1 MEGLLVLVAS
11 LSLVDADV
19 STFRLP
25 SPWSYECDSSNS
37 SIGGHFI
44 PGRCVK
50 VESAQAEKVQGLQAC
65 KMTCGM
71 YGTLWPVPTGQTKLS
86 QQLEHFLPKS
96 LRVVSVSS
104 PTEEVSNMINQFV
117 DVFREY
123 LYLTHP
129 DYEGGYKDP
138 FTDTPYVA
146 DKQVSLFLTVGSPD
160 LRLISSTDES
170 YMISI
175 TPGGSSSQSQRQRTQ
190 GPGLP
195 TQAQSQVKQQQD
207 NFVSERKGEVV
218 VSIKAP
224 TYYGLR
230 AGLETLSQMITYDDL
245 SDTLQI
251 YSEAQVEDS
260 PKFSHRGLLI
270 DTSRNFMSKKVIKQI
285 ISGMSYDKLNV
296 FHWHI
301 TDTHSFPLYSR
312 RVPQLTL
319 YGAYSPKKVYTPE
332 DIREIVDY
340 ARLRGVRVLPE
351 FDAPAHVG
359 NGWQFGEK
367 EGKGKLAVC
376 VNQEPWQD
384 YCVEPPCGQLNPV
397 NPEVY
402 TTLGKLYQDFFE
414 LFDTD
419 MFHMGGDEVNL
430 NCWNSTAEIR
440 AALSRQGKS
449 GTKEELLELWKNF
462 QDQAADKVYEA
473 AGEKL
478 PLILWT
484 NSLTEEGQVE
494 RFLSN
499 RDYVIQI
506 WTTGT
511 DPVIKELIE
520 KEYKVILSNYD
531 AWYLDC
537 GYSSWVGEGNNWCS
551 PYKGW
556 QVVYDNSPRGMY
568 RAQGGEEGK
577 EGFILGG
584 EAAMWSEQVEGTA
597 VLSKLWPRVSALG
610 ERLWSDPSSGWKS
623 AEVRMIN
630 QRERLVGRGIAA
642 DALQPEWC
650 HQNDGLCYV
659 RV

>member
-1 MEGLLVLVAS
+1 MRSLLRLVVAGCLACLGLAEVG
-11 LSLVDADV
+11 
-19 STFRLP
+19 TFRLP
-25 SPWSYECDSSNS
+25 SPWSYSCDNSNS
-37 SIGGHFI
+37 SIGGHFL

-50 VESAQAEKVQGLQAC
+50 IPSADAATVQGLQAC
-65 KMTCGM
+65 KMTCAPE
-71 YGTLWPVPTGQTKLS
+71 GTLWPVPTGKVQLS
-86 QQLEHFLPKS
+86 KTLEHFIPQS

-104 PTEEVSNMINQFV
+104 PTEKVSTMINQFV

-123 LYLTHP
+123 LYLSHP
-129 DYEGGYKDP
+129 KYEGGYKNP
-138 FTDTPYVA
+138 FQETPYIKQ
-146 DKQVSLFLTVGSPD
+146 KQVDISLEVESGD
-160 LRLISSTDES
+160 LALRGDTDES
-170 YMISI
+170 YTISI
-175 TPGGSSSQSQRQRTQ
+175 SPAAQ
-190 GPGLP
+190 GHTRSKLP
-195 TQAQSQVKQQQD
+195 TQAQSQVKQQQE
-207 NFVSERKGEVV
+207 NFIAESTGTLA
-218 VSIKAP
+218 VSISAP

-245 SDTLQI
+245 SDSLQI
-251 YSEAQVEDS
+251 YSEAAIEDRPS
-260 PKFSHRGLLI
+260 FPHRGLLL
-270 DTSRNFMSKKVIKQI
+270 DTSRNFMSKKIIKEI

-301 TDTHSFPLYSR
+301 TDTHSFPFYSR

-319 YGAYSPKKVYTPE
+319 LGAYSPHKVYTPE

-340 ARLRGVRVLPE
+340 AKLRGVRVLPE

-359 NGWQFGEK
+359 NGWQFGEA
-367 EGKGKLAVC
+367 EGKGRLVVC
-376 VNQEPWQD
+376 ENQEPWQD

-402 TTLGKLYQDFFE
+402 TTLAKLYQDFFE
-414 LFDTD
+414 LFETD

-430 NCWNSTAEIR
+430 NCWNSSAEIR
-440 AALSRQGKS
+440 SHLSSKGHQ
-449 GTKEELLELWKNF
+449 GTKEELLGIWKDF
-462 QDQAADKVYEA
+462 QDQAAEKVYEA

-478 PLILWT
+478 PIILWT

-499 RDYVIQI
+499 DDYVIQI

-511 DPVIKELIE
+511 DTVIKELID
-520 KEYKVILSNYD
+520 KDYKVIFSNYD
-531 AWYLDC
+531 AWYFDC

-556 QVVYDNSPRGMY
+556 QVVYENSPRGMY
-568 RAQGGEEGK
+568 RAQGGQPGQEAN
-577 EGFILGG
+577 ILGG
-584 EAAMWSEQVEGTA
+584 EAAMWSEQVEGQA
-597 VLSKLWPRVSALG
+597 VIHKLWPRASALG
-610 ERLWSDPSSGWKS
+610 ERLWSDPPGGWKQ
-623 AEVRMIN
+623 AEVRMVN
-630 QRERLVGRGIAA
+630 HRERLVSRGIAA

>member
-1 MEGLLVLVAS
+1 MPLSVQ
-11 LSLVDADV
+11 LSLVSCLAVSLSKGEV

-25 SPWSYECDSSNS
+25 SPWSYECDRSNA
-37 SIGGHFI
+37 SIGGHYI
-44 PGRCVK
+44 PARCVK
-50 VESAQAEKVQGLQAC
+50 IHSASAEKVQGLQAC
-65 KMTCGM
+65 KMTCSSV
-71 YGTLWPVPTGQTKLS
+71 GTLWPIPTGNVELS
-86 QQLEHFLPKS
+86 SQLEHFIPQS
-96 LRVVSVSS
+96 LRVVAVSS
-104 PTEEVSNMINQFV
+104 PSEEVSKMINQFV
-117 DVFREY
+117 DIFKEY
-123 LYLTHP
+123 LYKAHP
-129 DYEGGYKDP
+129 DYEGGYKNP
-138 FTDTPYVA
+138 FTDTPYISQ
-146 DKQVSLFLTVGSPD
+146 KQVDISLKVGSAD
-160 LRLISSTDES
+160 LSLTGETDES
-170 YMISI
+170 YTI
-175 TPGGSSSQSQRQRTQ
+175 TIKPAPKVRTN
-190 GPGLP
+190 LP
-195 TQAQSQVKQQQD
+195 TQEQSQVKQQQA
-207 NFVSERKGEVV
+207 NFVSERSGSVAVEVQA
-218 VSIKAP
+218 S

-251 YSEAQVEDS
+251 YSDAFVEDRPS
-260 PKFSHRGLLI
+260 FPHRGLLL
-270 DTSRNFMSKKVIKQI
+270 DTSRNFMPKKIIKEI

-301 TDTHSFPLYSR
+301 TDTHSFPFYSR

-319 YGAYSPKKVYTPE
+319 LGAYSPHKVYTPE

-340 ARLRGVRVLPE
+340 AKLRGVRVLPE

-384 YCVEPPCGQLNPV
+384 FCVEPPCGQLNPI

-440 AALSRQGKS
+440 AHLSRQGQQ
-449 GTKEELLELWKNF
+449 GTKEELLDLWKDF
-462 QDQAADKVYEA
+462 QEQAAEKVYEA
-473 AGEKL
+473 KGERL
-478 PLILWT
+478 PIVLWT

-494 RFLSN
+494 RYLSN

-511 DPVIKELIE
+511 DAVIKELIE
-520 KEYKVILSNYD
+520 KDYKVIFSNYD
-531 AWYLDC
+531 AWYFDC

-568 RAQGGEEGK
+568 RAQGGERSQEAN
-577 EGFILGG
+577 ILGG
-584 EAAMWSEQVEGTA
+584 EAAMWSEQVEGQA
-597 VLSKLWPRVSALG
+597 VIHKLWPRASALA
-610 ERLWSDPSSGWKS
+610 ERLWSDPEENWKQ

-630 QRERLVGRGIAA
+630 HRERMASRGIFG

-650 HQNDGLCYV
+650 HQNDGLCYL
-659 RV
+659 RI